1 MIEGSIPALELQG
14 VTKRFGATTAVDNLS
29 LTVMRGE
36 FIALLGASG
45 CGKTSTLRMIAGLEQ
60 ASAGTIRIRGED
72 VTALPTHRRDIG
84 MVFQSLA
91 LFPHMTVSDNVGF
104 GLRMRGRNTA
114 DIERE
119 VKSALELVRL
129 SGYEHRL
136 PASISGGQQQRV
148 ALARALAA
156 HPTILL
162 LDEPFSALDRKLREE
177 LTLEFAEL
185 LRRVE
190 ATTIF
195 VTHDQEEAFAM
206 SQRVAV
212 MQAGR
217 VLQLDAPTA
226 IFSRPADV
234 DVARFVGMTNVLN
247 GTVDESGRNVTSALG
262 LVPLATRFEPGQ
274 QIAIGV
280 RPEHVRLG
288 DATGTSAVTFK
299 ATVHSTAFRGRH
311 VSVVLALERSGLGE
325 TRIDMLLPHGVITP
339 RSGESI
345 RCCIDAAVVHVMAGV

>member
-14 VTKRFGATTAVDNLS
+14 VTKRFGATTAVDNIS

-72 VTALPTHRRDIG
+72 VTTLPTHRRDIG

-91 LFPHMTVSDNVGF
+91 LFPHMTVADNVGF

-129 SGYEHRL
+129 SGYENRL

-156 HPTILL
+156 RPTILL

-190 ATTIF
+190 ATTVF

-206 SQRVAV
+206 SQRIAV

-234 DVARFVGMTNVLN
+234 DVARFVGMTNVLDA
-247 GTVDESGRNVTSALG
+247 TVDASGRNATSALG
-262 LVPLATRFEPGQ
+262 LVPLATLFEPGQ

-280 RPEHVRLG
+280 RPEHVHPG
-288 DATGTSAVTFK
+288 DATGTTAVTFS
-299 ATVHSTAFRGRH
+299 ATVCSTAFRGRY
-311 VSVVLALERSGLGE
+311 VSVVLALERRGFGE
-325 TRIDMLLPHGVITP
+325 TRIDMLLPHGVMTP
-339 RSGESI
+339 QNGEAI
-345 RCCIDAAVVHVMAGV
+345 RCCIDAAAVHVMTGV

>member
-29 LTVMRGE
+29 LTVTRGE

-60 ASAGTIRIRGED
+60 ASAGTIRIHGED
-72 VTALPTHRRDIG
+72 VTTLPTHRRDIG

-91 LFPHMTVSDNVGF
+91 LFPHMTVADNVGF

-129 SGYEHRL
+129 SGYENRL

-156 HPTILL
+156 RPTILL

-190 ATTIF
+190 ATTVF

-226 IFSRPADV
+226 IFLRPADV
-234 DVARFVGMTNVLN
+234 DVARFVGMTNVLDA
-247 GTVDESGRNVTSALG
+247 TVDASGRNATSALG
-262 LVPLATRFEPGQ
+262 LVPLATLFEPGQ

-280 RPEHVRLG
+280 RPEHVRPG
-288 DATGTSAVTFK
+288 DATGTTAVTFS
-299 ATVHSTAFRGRH
+299 ATVRSTAFRGRH
-311 VSVVLALERSGLGE
+311 VSVILALERRGLGE
-325 TRIDMLLPHGVITP
+325 TRIDMLLPHGVMTP
-339 RSGESI
+339 RNGEAI
-345 RCCIDAAVVHVMAGV
+345 RCCIDAAVVHVMAAV

>member
-14 VTKRFGATTAVDNLS
+14 VTKRVGATTAVDNLS
-29 LTVMRGE
+29 LTVTRGE

-72 VTALPTHRRDIG
+72 VTTLPTHRRDIG

-91 LFPHMTVSDNVGF
+91 LFPHMTVADNVGF

-129 SGYEHRL
+129 SGYENRL

-156 HPTILL
+156 RPTILL

-190 ATTIF
+190 ATTVF

-226 IFSRPADV
+226 IFLRPADV
-234 DVARFVGMTNVLN
+234 DVARFVGMTNVLDA
-247 GTVDESGRNVTSALG
+247 TVDASGRNATSALG
-262 LVPLATRFEPGQ
+262 LVPLATLFEPGQ

-280 RPEHVRLG
+280 RPEHVRPG
-288 DATGTSAVTFK
+288 DATGTTAVTFS
-299 ATVHSTAFRGRH
+299 ATVRSTAFRGRH
-311 VSVVLALERSGLGE
+311 VSVILALERRGLGE
-325 TRIDMLLPHGVITP
+325 TRIDMLLPHGVMTP
-339 RSGESI
+339 RNGEAI
-345 RCCIDAAVVHVMAGV
+345 RCCIDAAVVHVMAAV